1 MGEKA
6 QQESYVKKIAS
17 SDNNANINS
26 SEQIAIEFLRV
37 QKTHMP
43 EMYFQTLLN
52 KTLAILER
60 KKSEELDIRKEC
72 EVALQEL
79 SLQISAD
86 PAIRIRDT
94 EQFLIQKLEIQETE
108 WLSMDEIIKKIRT
121 KSVDDIKE
129 ISKFL
134 SAKFDGSFCP
144 SLFNNQQIT
153 IQELHMKLNQI
164 QIEKQKDLL
173 NTKMFAF
180 IESKW
185 KTKEEAQKIV
195 NEIINP
201 TDEQKWEFNVC
212 NTSILQHILKVLNNH
227 GVKDIDFKDKDSLVD
242 IIQIKVDIEKSKNDW
257 KLQSI
262 ILRTG
267 ISQEDIESVKTEED
281 ALKLAAVNKLNPE
294 ETQQLLQELQ
304 REQQIKKQQENA
316 EILKNTSKAEFDYLI
331 STLQNGGDPKTV
343 MQWVK
348 IMQEER
354 LNQERQDSNSVTK
367 LVRHRRIDNLEVGE
381 TTTYSLSR
389 DNRTEWNMVRITN
402 AGEGIY
408 ELQVADHDRVRL
420 TQKETEWYLK
430 SFRFLENSGLGY
442 LVQAI
447 RPDRLSRIIALAWKN
462 GNRVDNKD
470 GDFTEDERFRF
481 LKILGQVLGVKDIER
496 AINFSQTREYFNR
509 AFCLQW
515 DMIDGGFKKMA
526 CNMGLIQNGSLNID
540 ELERRIKKEEKVKM
554 GG

>member
-6 QQESYVKKIAS
+6 QQESYAKKIAS

-52 KTLAILER
+52 KTLAILDR

-79 SLQISAD
+79 SLQISTD

-121 KSVDDIKE
+121 KSVDEIKE

-164 QIEKQKDLL
+164 QMEKQKDLL
-173 NTKMFAF
+173 NTKMLAF

-185 KTKEEAQKIV
+185 KTKEEAQKMV
-195 NEIINP
+195 DEIHQWPEWIHA
-201 TDEQKWEFNVC
+201 C
-212 NTSILQHILKVLNNH
+212 NTSMLKHILEVLKKH
-227 GVKDIDFKDKDSLVD
+227 GIKDIDFNDKDSLVD
-242 IIQIKVDIEKSKNDW
+242 IIQTKVDIEKSKNGW
-257 KLQSI
+257 RLQSFA
-262 ILRTG
+262 LRTG
-267 ISQEDIESVKTEED
+267 INIEDLQNIKTEDD
-281 ALKLAAVNKLNPE
+281 ALKLAAANKLDPE
-294 ETQQLLQELQ
+294 ETQELLQILQ
-304 REQQIKKQQENA
+304 KGQQIQKKQKNA
-316 EILKNTSKAEFDYLI
+316 EILGNTNATEFNYLI
-331 STLQNGGDPKTV
+331 TTLQNGGDPKTV
-343 MQWVK
+343 MQSVK
-348 IMQEER
+348 SMQEER
-354 LNQERQDSNSVTK
+354 LNQEKQNSSSVTK
-367 LVRHRRIDNLEVGE
+367 LAHHQRIDSLGVGE
-381 TTTYSLSR
+381 TTIYSLSR
-389 DNRTEWNMVRITN
+389 GNRTEWNMVRITN
-402 AGEGIY
+402 TGEGIY
-408 ELQVADHDRVRL
+408 ELQVANHDRVTL

-442 LVQAI
+442 LVRAI
-447 RPDRLSRIIALAWKN
+447 RPDRLSRIIALAWKD

-481 LKILGQVLGVKDIER
+481 LKILGQVLGIKDIKQ

-515 DMIDGGFKKMA
+515 DMVDGGFEKMA
-526 CNMGLIQNGSLNID
+526 CNIGLIQNGSLNID
-540 ELERRIKKEEKVKM
+540 ELERRIKKEEKIKM